1 MTVADF
7 IANIVDALDVI
18 NADWSIWVVG
28 SIAVG
33 AALRV
38 APRLIKRFM

>member
-1 MTVADF
+1 MTVGGF
-7 IANIVDALDVI
+7 IANIVTAMDVI
-18 NADWSIWVVG
+18 NSDWSIWVVG